1 MNIHFQ
7 SLAGLAGSFY
17 VQLFE
22 ELPNCLPQWRHHS
35 TFPPAVYE
43 GPKFSTS
50 SPFLNY
56 SHPSGCEVVFHCG
69 FDFDFSD
76 DYAGEHVSFM
86 CFLVIFTY
94 FLEKY
99 LFKSS
104 AHLKIRFLFTTEL
117 QWFFIHSGCQTFIRH
132 MIIKYFLTFCGLSL
146 HVLVVSLDI

>member
-1 MNIHFQ
+1 MDNSHFLAIMNNAAMNIHVQVLSMNIHFQ

-17 VQLFE
+17 VQIFE

-86 CFLVIFTY
+86 CLLVIFTY
-94 FLEKY
+94 FSEKY

-117 QWFFIHSGCQTFIRH
+117 
-132 MIIKYFLTFCGLSL
+132 
-146 HVLVVSLDI
+146 